1 MADPSKRMDSRSTS
15 NLTFTEQEMRV
26 NASVAITLK
35 ESDTIIAE
43 GIEGG
48 AMLKV
53 VKVDPAYDDDD
64 QRTNLLRCTV
74 WA

>member
-1 MADPSKRMDSRSTS
+1 
-15 NLTFTEQEMRV
+15 MRV

-35 ESDTIIAE
+35 EGDTIIAE